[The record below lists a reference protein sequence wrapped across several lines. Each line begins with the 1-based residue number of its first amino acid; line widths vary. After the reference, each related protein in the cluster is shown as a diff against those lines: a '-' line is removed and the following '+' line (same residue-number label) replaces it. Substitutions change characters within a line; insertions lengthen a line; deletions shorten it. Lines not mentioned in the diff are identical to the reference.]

1 MKNLILL
8 SIAILTSLISTAQ
21 KEAVEKVWFNPEKT
35 SKIQIYKAV
44 NGNFYGRVIWLKE
57 PNDKNGKPKTDIRNK
72 DEKLRNQPILGMLI
86 IKKFKK
92 ASSANEYED
101 GTVYDPLSGKT
112 YCGTMSLNGKELKL
126 RGFICGINFVGRTSI
141 WTLAE

>member
-1 MKNLILL
+1 LRIAQQPYLLI
-8 SIAILTSLISTAQ
+8 TAQ
-21 KEAVEKVWFNPEKT
+21 QPYYLKLLQKLVE
-35 SKIQIYKAV
+35 
-44 NGNFYGRVIWLKE
+44 E
-57 PNDKNGKPKTDIRNK
+57 PNDKNGKPKTDIHNK
-72 DEKLRNQPILGMLI
+72 DEKLRSQPVLGMVI

-141 WTLAE
+141 WTSAE

>member
-1 MKNLILL
+1 MMRMEMKDGDGGVRDGDDGLRER
-8 SIAILTSLISTAQ
+8 T
-21 KEAVEKVWFNPEKT
+21 
-35 SKIQIYKAV
+35 
-44 NGNFYGRVIWLKE
+44 
-57 PNDKNGKPKTDIRNK
+57 KTDIHNK
-72 DEKLRNQPILGMLI
+72 DEKLRSQPVLGMVI

-141 WTLAE
+141 WTSAE

>member
-8 SIAILTSLISTAQ
+8 SIGILISLFSTAQ
-21 KEAVEKVWFNPEKT
+21 KEAAEKVWFNAEKT

-44 NGNFYGRVIWLKE
+44 DGNFYGRVIWIKE

-72 DEKLRNQPILGMLI
+72 EEKLRNQPILGMVIL
-86 IKKFKK
+86 KKFKK
-92 ASSANEYED
+92 ASSGDEYED
-101 GTVYDPLSGKT
+101 GTVYDPTSGKT
-112 YCGTMSLNGKELKL
+112 YCGTLIVSGKELKL
-126 RGFICGINFVGRTSI
+126 RGFICGINFIGKSSI